1 MPRRFDQNEGP
12 TDDDLVRFGEGGP
25 STGFCP
31 ECGAELSD
39 LADICPKCHAWIPE
53 GVQRHPPVVK
63 ELVRR
68 WYAFVAIAILLIF
81 VYLYLFVR

>member
-1 MPRRFDQNEGP
+1 MIS
-12 TDDDLVRFGEGGP
+12 LVSARAGRQQASVP
-25 STGFCP
+25 NV
-31 ECGAELSD
+31 GAELSD

-81 VYLYLFVR
+81 VYLYLFAR